1 MFVVCDSGRLVY
13 LPLNAACNGS
23 STCTLHPSGN
33 TSGGGQAV
41 KVCDY
46 HHHQPG
52 VYVCS
57 CTVCVRAVYPSSTS
71 TSTCICM
78 YTSATLPH
86 HACVYHSIPHSH
98 PSTPPTSPY
107 LLPPS
112 YIPPLSSLPHPHLSL
127 IPPFLFP
134 SHIPTPPPLLRPH
147 HSTPPTSPYLPP
159 PSYIPLFHPSCIPT
173 PSPLPHSHP
182 SSTPPTS
189 PSFTPPT
196 SAPLL
201 HPSHIPA
208 PPIFHPSS
216 SSPTSPA
223 LHPSSHPHP
232 SPHRLVPPVSQ
243 RSRSCSPTTRR

>member
-1 MFVVCDSGRLVY
+1 MFVVCDSDRLVY

-71 TSTCICM
+71 TSTCIFM

-86 HACVYHSIPHSH
+86 HVCVYHSIPHSH
-98 PSTPPTSPY
+98 PSTPP
-107 LLPPS
+107 
-112 YIPPLSSLPHPHLSL
+112 I
-127 IPPFLFP
+127 
-134 SHIPTPPPLLRPH
+134 
-147 HSTPPTSPYLPP
+147 SPYLPP
-159 PSYIPLFHPSCIPT
+159 PSYIPLFHPSHIPT
-173 PSPLPHSHP
+173 PPPPLPHPHPSCIPPTSHP
-182 SSTPPTS
+182 SSS
-189 PSFTPPT
+189 P
-196 SAPLL
+196 
-201 HPSHIPA
+201 
-208 PPIFHPSS
+208 
-216 SSPTSPA
+216 PTSPA
-223 LHPSSHPHP
+223 LHPSPHPHP

-243 RSRSCSPTTRR
+243 QSRSCSPTTRR